1 MPAKNPVRRA
11 KTARELA
18 DQFGTTDRTIRRMVA
33 EPRDN
38 YETRAKEKREHAR
51 TLRAGGATYRQIA
64 DEMGISIGSVS
75 TLLRPKQPS
84 KTSSHAHA

>member
-1 MPAKNPVRRA
+1 MPAKNPVRRS

-18 DQFGTTDRTIRRMVA
+18 ERWGASDRTIRRIVA

-51 TLRAGGATYRQIA
+51 TLRAGGATYREIA

-84 KTSSHAHA
+84 KASSNVHV